1 MRLPRTPLLGRLSGP
16 DTPPVVLLE
25 APPGFGKSWLVRRAA
40 DTDVLRLRG
49 QLGPLADG
57 TVQLPST
64 IVIDDGHLLGTEDV
78 ERLVEWIEDA
88 PSTSRLIV
96 AGRILPDVLHEV
108 AHLVDGLIIDASAMA
123 IQTEEVVGE
132 LPDHSM
138 TLAKRIVAA
147 ADGSVRV
154 IATAL
159 DQFFRDPSTDPIA
172 VASHMIRVA
181 TSTALQHLDAHEHAV
196 IALLARAPGIDRPL
210 LDKLGGDGF
219 VDRAILA
226 GVPLRRQMTGALD
239 LASASTFRAAPIDA
253 DTARELA
260 GELLDRG
267 RIMEAVVLLLDAG
280 QQEQAIAMVIEL
292 SESLTDTVE
301 PRDMINLLARLGATT
316 DREPSLLL
324 LRASATEALGR
335 VEEAAVDVDRAV
347 ELAMDA
353 APSLRR
359 RVAIESARTRL
370 IHGRRDEAARIA
382 QATLAELGD
391 GETRTYARA
400 HELLAECSATFDSR
414 DDLQNA
420 AESYRVAATAW
431 ESCGEFARARA
442 CRRDLALGVLSQ
454 LGRFDEGLAQVG
466 QLLSTP
472 DLSDAERSW
481 TVLVEGF
488 VLYNA
493 NRLDS
498 ADARFTRVTD
508 LGFVL
513 DNTRLIVA
521 AAWGR
526 ALTASRR
533 ADRAETLRWI
543 TTAENTVFV
552 NGADDLL
559 GVPFLCDAATM
570 LGALGEF
577 DEARTFLDRARA
589 RNPVFPGQV
598 RSTAF
603 MLDARQGLLG
613 DVDEALAQ
621 TVPVAWWQ
629 VKLLAAFAAARTGD
643 PALARRLAD
652 EASRELVAL
661 GFSDFAALGEG
672 RTYLELQAAL
682 AQAPGAAA
690 VAPTSEAAPATTSTP
705 PPVTATRQ
713 LLVMGDTMSI
723 REGGETTQVP
733 PGNPQRLVG
742 VIVANGGSVSI
753 DQVSDALWP
762 DEELDVSRSR
772 LRNVLLRLKRAVGEV
787 VVRSGAGLRLV
798 AGLPCDLHEF
808 QRQATDALAAAR
820 NDPDLAGRLA
830 TAALAIGDA
839 PLFVD
844 FEYDEW
850 AVGARRA
857 AEQQLIG
864 LLDLLSVQAEDS
876 GDYPAAQALAERAL
890 RLDRYTDS
898 RYVRL
903 AELLTLQDRVAA
915 AVAVLDDAALVAR
928 DMGAASGVPKGRHD
942 ELIRRTVIANS

>member
-25 APPGFGKSWLVRRAA
+25 APPGYGKSWLARRAA
-40 DTDVLRLRG
+40 NADVLRLRG
-49 QLGPLADG
+49 ELGPLTDRTAA
-57 TVQLPST
+57 TPST
-64 IVIDDGHLLGTEDV
+64 IVIDDGHLLGAEDV

-96 AGRILPDVLHEV
+96 AGRILSDFLHE
-108 AHLVDGLIIDASAMA
+108 ATHLVDGLIIDASAMA
-123 IQTEEVVGE
+123 IGPEEVLGE

-138 TLAKRIVAA
+138 TLAQRIVDA

-159 DQFFRDPSTDPIA
+159 DQSMRDPSSDPIA

-226 GVPLRRQMTGALD
+226 GVPVRRQMTGALD
-239 LASASTFRAAPIDA
+239 LASASAFRAAPIDA
-253 DTARELA
+253 DTAGELA

-267 RIMEAVVLLLDAG
+267 RVMEAVGMLLDAG
-280 QQEQAIAMVIEL
+280 QQEQAIAMVIDL

-301 PRDMINLLARLGATT
+301 PREMLSLLARLGATT
-316 DREPSLLL
+316 DREPGLLL

-335 VEEAAVDVDRAV
+335 VDEATVDIDRAV
-347 ELAMDA
+347 ELAIQA

-359 RVAIESARTRL
+359 RVAIESARAGL
-370 IHGRRDEAARIA
+370 IRGHRDEAARIA

-414 DDLQNA
+414 DALQNA

-442 CRRDLALGVLSQ
+442 CRRDLALGVLSL
-454 LGRFDEGLAQVG
+454 LGRFDEALAQVS

-481 TVLVEGF
+481 TLLVEGF

-498 ADARFTRVTD
+498 ADARFARVTD
-508 LGFVL
+508 LGFVH

-543 TTAENTVFV
+543 ATAENTVY
-552 NGADDLL
+552 ADGSDDVV

-577 DEARTFLDRARA
+577 DLAGTYLDRARA
-589 RNPVFPGQV
+589 RNPLFPGQV
-598 RSTAF
+598 LSTAF
-603 MLDARQGLLG
+603 MLDARRGILG
-613 DVDEALAQ
+613 DIDEALAH
-621 TVPVAWWQ
+621 TVPAAWWQ
-629 VKLLAAFAAARTGD
+629 LKLLAAFAAVRSGNV
-643 PALARRLAD
+643 PLARELAD
-652 EASRELVAL
+652 AAGRELVAL
-661 GFSDFAALGEG
+661 GYSDFAAVGEG

-682 AQAPGAAA
+682 ALE
-690 VAPTSEAAPATTSTP
+690 SEPAPATASTAPSTP
-705 PPVTATRQ
+705 PPPSAGSRQ
-713 LLVMGDTMSI
+713 LMVMGDTMSL
-723 REGGETTQVP
+723 RDGAAVTPVP

-753 DQVSDALWP
+753 DQISDALWP

-772 LRNVLLRLKRAVGEV
+772 LRNVLLRLRRAVGDV

-808 QRQATDALAAAR
+808 QRQAADALAAVR
-820 NDPDLAGRLA
+820 NDPDLAGQLA
-830 TAALAIGDA
+830 TEAVAIGDA
-839 PLFVD
+839 PLFVA

-850 AVGARRA
+850 AITARRA

-864 LLDLLSVQAEDS
+864 LFDLLSVQAEDV
-876 GDYPAAQALAERAL
+876 GDFPAAQALAERAL

-903 AELLTLQDRVAA
+903 AELLTLQNRVAA

-928 DMGAASGVPKGRHD
+928 DMGGAAGVPHDRHED
-942 ELIRRTVIANS
+942 LIRRTVIANS